1 MKKLCLA
8 AAVLLAGCGV
18 DGEPVQPSMNVGI
31 GVGTGGVNTYG
42 AVGLSQGPLSIFLG
56 F

>member
-1 MKKLCLA
+1 MGLF
-8 AAVLLAGCGV
+8 LAGCGV

-31 GVGTGGVNTYG
+31 GVGSGGVNTYG
-42 AVGLSQGPLSIFLG
+42 AVGVQQGPVSLFLG

>member
-1 MKKLCLA
+1 MKKLILVA
-8 AAVLLAGCGV
+8 AIFLAGCGV

-31 GVGTGGVNTYG
+31 GVGSGGVNTYG
-42 AVGLSQGPLSIFLG
+42 GVGLHQGPLSIYLG

>member
-1 MKKLCLA
+1 MKKIVVVLA
-8 AAVLLAGCGV
+8 VFLAGCGV

-31 GVGTGGVNTYG
+31 GVGSGGMHTYG
-42 AVGLSQGPLSIFLG
+42 ALGVHQGPMSIYLG